1 MRDGNGDWLFKGRNL
16 LFSNNRGHGNS
27 ELGDST
33 EATFLTDCAKDR
45 KELIEHLGL
54 EQIHLVS
61 HSMGALITTE
71 MYEIDRRFDISKIVF
86 VTPAVCNPLRTFPWS
101 NIAKPL
107 LELTDDAL
115 VRERTIAGMKLLLNS
130 LTNPITSRIYYAYFK
145 MATRSAVS
153 FDSFRKFMESVLN
166 VDPEVFVMAFGSMID
181 NGDKIGEKMREI
193 TCPVLAIS
201 GQNDFLIAP
210 RALRIL
216 REYIPGAQLEI
227 MPQSTH
233 FPQAEQ
239 PERFNSLVYEF
250 LRNGIHTR

>member
-1 MRDGNGDWLFKGRNL
+1 MAHVFARKAELHYPKQQFTTSTGNMVEYIFFDRGKKETIHFVDGWALRFSCWKRQMRDGNGDGLFKGRNL

-33 EATFLTDCAKDR
+33 EATFLTDCTKDR

-145 MATRSAVS
+145 MATSR
-153 FDSFRKFMESVLN
+153 
-166 VDPEVFVMAFGSMID
+166 
-181 NGDKIGEKMREI
+181 
-193 TCPVLAIS
+193 
-201 GQNDFLIAP
+201 
-210 RALRIL
+210 
-216 REYIPGAQLEI
+216 LEI
-227 MPQSTH
+227 V
-233 FPQAEQ
+233 FA
-239 PERFNSLVYEF
+239 RSLR
-250 LRNGIHTR
+250 LTKKGKSLPLP